1 MSWSEFTKYEIV
13 EIGNFKLLAGNLFF
27 GIIVAFVI
35 FLLISALRRI
45 FLHPRFIIDKID
57 SKRRMSFFLISKY
70 FIWIIGAMVIL
81 KVIGVDITILL
92 FSSTAIFVAVGFGL
106 QDIFK
111 DLVAGLFLLFEGT
124 LKIGDIIEANGLIG
138 RVTELN
144 LRSTQLTT
152 RDNMTVVVPNSKFV
166 VENFVNW
173 SHEDDVVRFT
183 VNVSVAYGS
192 NAEEVIDVLEATMVK
207 NRSIVNFPKPFV
219 QFSDFGESALEF
231 KMIFWSKRTFDIEVV
246 KSDLRRETYQVLRD
260 KNLAIPFPQRDV
272 NIKGLDKF
280 MDFKK

>member
-1 MSWSEFTKYEIV
+1 MSWNEFSKYEIV
-13 EIGNFKLLAGNLFF
+13 EVGDFKLLAGNLFF
-27 GIIVAFVI
+27 GIVVALVI

-124 LKIGDIIEANGLIG
+124 LKIGDIIEANGIIG

-144 LRSTQLTT
+144 LRSTQLIT

-173 SHEDDVVRFT
+173 SHDDDVVRFT

-192 NAEEVIDVLEATMVK
+192 NAEEVVDVLEATMVK
-207 NRSIVNFPKPFV
+207 NRSIANFPKPFV
-219 QFSDFGESALEF
+219 QFSDFGDSALEF
-231 KMIFWSKRTFDIEVV
+231 KMIFWSKRTFDIEIV
-246 KSDLRRETYQVLRD
+246 KSDLRRETYQVLRE